1 MTKGT
6 FLGVGL
12 ACSLSILP
20 MGSTVQAEQFAM
32 DVPFEVLAREQ
43 NKLFLS
49 DLRVGDTALTS
60 VSLCGDRE
68 GRVFMRGFTE
78 IQTEASQWSDSL
90 EVRILPGR
98 ELDVTWELSER
109 SKEDHTRDERALAYL
124 TYIRDCEHSRAS
136 QPVTFEEDRF
146 ELFQVRTI
154 NGHHRLSDL
163 VGR

>member
-1 MTKGT
+1 MLHRT
-6 FLGVGL
+6 FMGAALVV
-12 ACSLSILP
+12 SLSILP
-20 MGSTVQAEQFAM
+20 VGSRVQAEQFSM
-32 DVPFEVLAREQ
+32 DVPFDVLAREQ

-68 GRVFMRGFTE
+68 GRVFMRSFTE
-78 IQTEASQWSDSL
+78 IQTEASQWGDSL
-90 EVRILPGR
+90 EVRRLPGR

-109 SKEDHTRDERALAYL
+109 AKQDHTSDERALATL

-146 ELFQVRTI
+146 DLFQVRTI